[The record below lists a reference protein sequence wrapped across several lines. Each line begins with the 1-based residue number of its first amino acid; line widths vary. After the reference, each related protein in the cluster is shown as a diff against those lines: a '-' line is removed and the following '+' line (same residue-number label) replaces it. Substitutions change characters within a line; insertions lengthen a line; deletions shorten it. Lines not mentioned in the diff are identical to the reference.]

1 MYTRRTCKDMITPDD
16 KGLYLDPDKLSF
28 IKEVIKTSGQIVP
41 RGTYD
46 IISKKDLE
54 TMRYE
59 IT

>member
-1 MYTRRTCKDMITPDD
+1 MITPDD
-16 KGLYLDPDKLSF
+16 KGLYLDPDTLPF
-28 IKEVIKTSGQIVP
+28 IEEVIKTSGQIVP

-59 IT
+59 LT